1 MFAADDGPYLLI
13 GATAVA
19 LLGVVLAAWWA
30 RRRHAEALAS
40 REPEVQ
46 ALRERLAEARDE
58 LDLARDAAER
68 ERARNH
74 ELEQGHAGLLAEQA
88 RLRALAE
95 RVPVLERAL
104 ADREAELA
112 TLRSRSADLR
122 AEYAAL
128 ESRFQAEL
136 RAGGERLAL
145 LERVREEF
153 GQAFRALAGEFLD
166 QRAQRLDETT
176 RQAVEPLKGE
186 LERMQLAV
194 RQAYQSEARERA
206 LLTREVESLRA
217 LNQRLGAE
225 AQQLTRA
232 LRGDTRVQGAWGEM
246 LLEQALESAGLVA
259 GRDYSLQVV
268 LQDEDGRRPRP
279 DVLVHLPGERVVIID
294 AKVSLSAYERALR
307 EEDDAQRQRALG
319 EHAASLRRHIDEL
332 AGRDYSQL
340 IGGRALEMV
349 LLFVPLESALAAA
362 VSQDPA
368 LPGRALERQVA
379 LVSPMSLMV
388 ALRAVAQVWQQEQR
402 HRHAEDIARRA
413 GRLYDRF
420 VAFVADLEGAREAVQ
435 RALASLDQAH
445 SRLTGGRGNLVRQA
459 EQLRELGARSSRRL
473 PAALTDVAEGEE
485 DATDSAPGA

>member
-1 MFAADDGPYLLI
+1 MLPADAGVYLLT
-13 GATAVA
+13 GLVA
-19 LLGVVLAAWWA
+19 LLALALGVAWA
-30 RRRHAEALAS
+30 HRRHADGAAS

-74 ELEQGHAGLLAEQA
+74 DLEQGHAGLMAEQA
-88 RLRALAE
+88 RLRTLVE
-95 RVPVLERAL
+95 RLPALERAL
-104 ADREAELA
+104 ADREAELSA
-112 TLRSRSADLR
+112 LRTRSEDLR

-128 ESRFQAEL
+128 DSRLQADL
-136 RAGGERLAL
+136 RAGGERVAL

-153 GQAFRALAGEFLD
+153 GQAFRALAGDLLE
-166 QRAQRLDETT
+166 QKATRLDETT
-176 RQAVEPLKGE
+176 RLAIEPLKGE
-186 LERMQLAV
+186 LERMQQAV
-194 RQAYQSEARERA
+194 RHAYQAEARERA
-206 LLTREVESLRA
+206 VLAREVESLRA

-232 LRGDTRVQGAWGEM
+232 LRGDSRVQGAWGEM
-246 LLEQALESAGLVA
+246 LLERALEASGLRAGH
-259 GRDYSLQVV
+259 DYSVQLV
-268 LQDEDGRRPRP
+268 LQDETGRRPRP
-279 DVLVHLPGERVVIID
+279 DVLVHLPGERLVIID
-294 AKVSLSAYERALR
+294 AKVSLTAYERALR
-307 EEDDAQRQRALG
+307 EEDEEQGRRLLG

-332 AGRDYSQL
+332 ASRDYSPL
-340 IGGRALEMV
+340 AGGRALEMV

-362 VSQDPA
+362 LAQDPT
-368 LPGRALERQVA
+368 LPERGLERQVA

-420 VAFVADLEGAREAVQ
+420 VAFVGDLDSAREAVQ
-435 RALASLDQAH
+435 RALGSLDQAH

-459 EQLRELGARSSRRL
+459 EQLRELGARTGRRL
-473 PAALTDVAEGEE
+473 PSALTDVAEGEE
-485 DATDSAPGA
+485 DPSDSPPQA

>member
-1 MFAADDGPYLLI
+1 MLPADAGPYLLI
-13 GATAVA
+13 GAALAA
-19 LLGVVLAAWWA
+19 LLGILVAGWWA
-30 RRRHAEALAS
+30 RRRYADALAS

-46 ALRERLAEARDE
+46 ALRERLVEARDE

-88 RLRALAE
+88 RLRTLVE
-95 RVPVLERAL
+95 RLPALERAL
-104 ADREAELA
+104 ADRESELA
-112 TLRSRSADLR
+112 ALRSRSEDLR
-122 AEYAAL
+122 AEHAAL
-128 ESRFQAEL
+128 ESRSQSEL

-186 LERMQLAV
+186 LERMQQAV
-194 RQAYQSEARERA
+194 RHAYQSEARERA
-206 LLTREVESLRA
+206 LLGREVEALRA
-217 LNQRLGAE
+217 LNQRLGSE

-268 LQDEDGRRPRP
+268 LQDEEGRRPRP
-279 DVLVHLPGERVVIID
+279 DVLVHLPGERLVIID

-307 EEDDAQRQRALG
+307 QEDEAQQQRELG

-340 IGGRALEMV
+340 AGGRALEMV

-362 VSQDPA
+362 LAQDPT

-445 SRLTGGRGNLVRQA
+445 SRLSGGRGNLVRQA

-473 PAALTDVAEGEE
+473 PAALTDVAEGDEGKG
-485 DATDSAPGA
+485 DPDGDR